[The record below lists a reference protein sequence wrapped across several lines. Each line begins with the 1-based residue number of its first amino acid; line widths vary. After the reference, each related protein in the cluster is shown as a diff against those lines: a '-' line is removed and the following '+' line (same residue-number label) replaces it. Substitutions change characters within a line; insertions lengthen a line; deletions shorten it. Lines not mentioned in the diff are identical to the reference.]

1 MLQRQCRRYFK
12 KCRMR
17 IPIANA
23 FTDFGETARDFV
35 WGNHL
40 AIYADAFAK
49 TDEVRGGEQGR
60 PVTGSTRNRI
70 DESADGAFAV
80 CPGDVN
86 DATRRE
92 RWRAAIASTRA

>member
-23 FTDFGETARDFV
+23 FTDVGETARDFV

-49 TDEVRGGEQGR
+49 TDEVRGGEQASAMTGGASDGIDHRAHR
-60 PVTGSTRNRI
+60 PLGVG
-70 DESADGAFAV
+70 D
-80 CPGDVN
+80 GDVN
-86 DATRRE
+86 DRPQSMRG
-92 RWRAAIASTRA
+92 RPPSR